1 MNGFLNLNKPE
12 GVSSRTVVDRVVEW
26 FPGVK
31 AGHGGT
37 LDPLAEGVLV
47 VALGQ
52 GARLIPFI
60 QEQPKV
66 YESTW
71 ELGATSPTDDR
82 DGTITRQPVAQPPS
96 AELVRALL
104 ARFVGVVEQVP
115 PTFSA
120 ARVSG
125 QRAYKLARRGT
136 P

>member
-66 YESTW
+66 YESPW
-71 ELGATSPTDDR
+71 ELGATSP
-82 DGTITRQPVAQPPS
+82 
-96 AELVRALL
+96 
-104 ARFVGVVEQVP
+104 
-115 PTFSA
+115 
-120 ARVSG
+120 
-125 QRAYKLARRGT
+125 
-136 P
+136 